1 MLRSVLLAS
10 LLVAGCLSAQAEIV
24 QYQSHSGRRFFTNV
38 NANPPK
44 QPMSHART
52 PIAKA
57 PGQTLRLIQEL
68 AHQYRI
74 EARLIQAVIK
84 VESNF
89 NPRAVSSAGALGLM
103 QLMPATVKRFD
114 VADPFNPRANIEGGI
129 RYLQYLRRLF
139 PNDLRRVLAAYNAG
153 EHAVYRYNGI
163 PPYPETQRYIKRVM
177 AFYGPSPAPKKMYRF
192 RQANG
197 SILLT
202 DMPR

>member
-1 MLRSVLLAS
+1 MLRHILLVS
-10 LLVAGCLSAQAEIV
+10 LLVASCLSAQAEIV
-24 QYQSHSGRRFFTNV
+24 QYQSRNGRQFFTNV
-38 NANPPK
+38 DASPAK
-44 QPMSHART
+44 RPMSNAPA
-52 PIAKA
+52 PIAKIPA
-57 PGQTLRLIQEL
+57 HTLRLIQEL

-103 QLMPATVKRFD
+103 QLMPATAKRFD

-153 EHAVYRYNGI
+153 ENAVYRYQGI
-163 PPYPETQRYIKRVM
+163 PPYPETQRYVKRVL
-177 AFYGPSPAPKKMYRF
+177 AFYGPVPAPKKIYRF
-192 RQANG
+192 RKANG
-197 SILLT
+197 SILFT